1 MANFKDS
8 PKFEIHDDYY
18 TPKWI
23 WEKINHLI
31 PQGKTIWEMC
41 LLNSNEQSKR
51 YLTQLGHKVIGD
63 KTCDCLTETQYE
75 KDCDMILTNPPFDL
89 KIKLPILQKLV
100 KMDKPFMIIMNS
112 CNVFTNYFQDTFKG
126 KDIYFITPRGKLYFD
141 KYNGE
146 KKLKD
151 NSENKSTSFYS
162 VIVCYKCID
171 RNYFL

>member
-1 MANFKDS
+1 
-8 PKFEIHDDYY
+8 
-18 TPKWI
+18 
-23 WEKINHLI
+23 
-31 PQGKTIWEMC
+31 
-41 LLNSNEQSKR
+41 
-51 YLTQLGHKVIGD
+51 
-63 KTCDCLTETQYE
+63 
-75 KDCDMILTNPPFDL
+75 
-89 KIKLPILQKLV
+89 
-100 KMDKPFMIIMNS
+100 MNS

-171 RNYFL
+171 RNYFV